1 MKYLKYLFIAV
12 LFASCADDEDIQTN
26 QEVVDYLNVVVDF
39 MEQYS
44 IERNEIDWVDFRNQV
59 LEEGA
64 NAQSLEDTDEAL
76 LLALSLL
83 DDNNSYFERPDGDVI
98 SAAAYLNCENSNIS
112 GISTPDNIEHLKFPP
127 FDGNAN
133 GLNAKIA
140 FAEIVQEEIQS
151 RDNVNITGW
160 IIDLRNNNSTGGIS
174 PLLAA
179 GGPILGEGTA
189 GYYVYPEFSSQEWS
203 YEGGSAKI
211 NGTNVIEVSEPYELI
226 NQNPKVAIIINK
238 ATSSTA
244 AALAIAFKGRPNTAI
259 IGDDTCVPLLHNLN
273 TVFSD
278 FTYLR
283 LAAAN
288 LADREG
294 NVYQDEIVP
303 DIYADDATAVQ
314 AAINYLNN

>member
-26 QEVVDYLNVVVDF
+26 QEVVDYLNEVVDF

-64 NAQSLEDTDEAL
+64 TAQSIEDTDEAL

-83 DDNNSYFERPDGDVI
+83 DDNNSYFERPDGDI
-98 SAAAYLNCENSNIS
+98 RSAAVYLNCENSNIS
-112 GISTPDNIEHLKFPP
+112 GISTPDNIERLKLPP

-133 GLNAKIA
+133 GLNATIA
-140 FAEIVQEEIQS
+140 YAEIVQEEIQS

-211 NGTNVIEVSEPYELI
+211 NGSHVIEVSEPYELI

-259 IGDDTCVPLLHNLN
+259 IGDDTCVPLLYNFN

-314 AAINYLNN
+314 EAINYLNN